1 MNKICRFLTVAVCAA
16 PLFVTATFAHGE
28 TEATG
33 TETSSQRCVAINR
46 IDQLKVVDR
55 ENVLFYMRGKE
66 IYLNH
71 LSHPCPG
78 LSRHKTLMYR
88 TSLNQLCDVDVITVL
103 EDIGGGFM
111 PGASCGLGAFRPISS
126 EEAAAL
132 LDEARK

>member
-1 MNKICRFLTVAVCAA
+1 MNKIRRFLRAAVCAA
-16 PLFVTATFAHGE
+16 PLFVGATLAHAE

-33 TETSSQRCVAINR
+33 TEASSQRCVAINR

-66 IYLNH
+66 VYLNQ
-71 LSHPCPG
+71 LPHPCPG

-111 PGASCGLGAFRPISS
+111 PGASCGLGAFTPISA
-126 EEAAAL
+126 EEAETL